1 MLAIHIG
8 IGHENDLVVAS
19 LLQVEIVADTGTEGR
34 NHSLNLSIGKR
45 SIEAGTLHVEDLTAQ
60 RQNGLAI
67 WIAPLHC
74 RTACGV
80 TLHQINF
87 GDRRIL

>member
-8 IGHENDLVVAS
+8 ICHKNDLVVAS

-34 NHSLNLSIGKR
+34 NHSLNLSIGKG
-45 SIEAGTLHVEDLTAQ
+45 SIEAGTLHVENLTAQ
-60 RQNGLAI
+60 RQNSLAV
-67 WIAPLHC
+67 WITPLHC
-74 RTACGV
+74 RTACGI